1 MNVVIVEDDDL
12 MADLM
17 TTVVSGLHP
26 SLKVLKAA
34 SVQEATALWREKQPG
49 FLVVD
54 WILPD
59 GSGLELLRR
68 IRTVDREL
76 PVVMVTG
83 RADRDS
89 ILKAKHLGISGYIS
103 KPFSVELLHERLSTM
118 LETVLPGQTEARSLV
133 ERLTEGLESGVQI
146 PGTVDTAT
154 ILSLMERSEELSS
167 GQLSERWQN
176 EAALCARLL
185 EVANRSSFRRTGEPV
200 VTVRDAISVMG
211 VPMALSQA
219 LALSLDV
226 GASFQNST
234 LRELAE
240 NYRDRASAVGREA
253 QKIAIALGKRSLEF
267 QTAGLL
273 SRMGE
278 LAVLSILEQ
287 YSREGGTLAPNE
299 IERAVS
305 EWAQQ
310 YGNRLKIQ
318 WRLPMAT
325 RQMIGA
331 VHFLPRDGV
340 RQDLLIMRLA
350 GLLSDE
356 VKGET
361 EVLRLLRMLGLED
374 WQRAATAAEEKR
386 EG

>member
-1 MNVVIVEDDDL
+1 
-12 MADLM
+12 
-17 TTVVSGLHP
+17 
-26 SLKVLKAA
+26 
-34 SVQEATALWREKQPG
+34 
-49 FLVVD
+49 
-54 WILPD
+54 
-59 GSGLELLRR
+59 
-68 IRTVDREL
+68 
-76 PVVMVTG
+76 
-83 RADRDS
+83 
-89 ILKAKHLGISGYIS
+89 
-103 KPFSVELLHERLSTM
+103 
-118 LETVLPGQTEARSLV
+118 
-133 ERLTEGLESGVQI
+133 
-146 PGTVDTAT
+146 
-154 ILSLMERSEELSS
+154 
-167 GQLSERWQN
+167 
-176 EAALCARLL
+176 
-185 EVANRSSFRRTGEPV
+185 
-200 VTVRDAISVMG
+200 MG

-226 GASFQNST
+226 GASFQNSM

-287 YSREGGTLAPNE
+287 YSREGGMLAQNE
-299 IERAVS
+299 IERALS

-318 WRLPMAT
+318 WRLPMAM

-331 VHFLPRDGV
+331 VHFLPRAGV

-361 EVLRLLRMLGLED
+361 EVSRLLRMLGLED
-374 WQRAATAAEEKR
+374 WQRAATAAEEKG